1 MRPSDNT
8 AYFLAYCSLLYFQR
22 SLVASIRHLRFA
34 RTMLKIYVLFKFRQC
49 VTTQSLSQIAL
60 KGALYGLR
68 EFFATEKPLK
78 LIKILFY
85 FTLKALFILKIF
97 ILLD

>member
-1 MRPSDNT
+1 
-8 AYFLAYCSLLYFQR
+8 
-22 SLVASIRHLRFA
+22 
-34 RTMLKIYVLFKFRQC
+34 MLKISVLFKFRQY

-78 LIKILFY
+78 LIKNYFLFH
-85 FTLKALFILKIF
+85 FKSSFHSEDI
-97 ILLD
+97 